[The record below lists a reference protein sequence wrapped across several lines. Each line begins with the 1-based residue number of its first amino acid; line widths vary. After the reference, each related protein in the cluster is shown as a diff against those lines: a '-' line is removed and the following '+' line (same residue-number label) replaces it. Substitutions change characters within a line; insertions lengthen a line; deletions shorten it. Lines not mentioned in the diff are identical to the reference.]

1 MEYQGGMPIVL
12 LTTKTMTHSEE
23 QELLELTRQNNMLLR
38 AILRFVQH
46 DEANDFMTN
55 IVANLVANKIEGNTY
70 VQRSNRIS

>member
-1 MEYQGGMPIVL
+1 
-12 LTTKTMTHSEE
+12 MTRSEE

-55 IVANLVANKIEGNTY
+55 IVANLVANKMEM
-70 VQRSNRIS
+70 RI